1 MKNCIVTYMLG
12 LSVLVA
18 VLLVFGMV
26 FLFESGLYRLQTVVV
41 LLLAILAVAVMIE
54 QSFAK
59 KIVAPIQNIHM
70 LQSQPTVAYE
80 ELRPL
85 LQHEKQQRMELDQK
99 IAELK
104 EKQREF
110 TTLTE
115 NMSEGL
121 VVLNDKGEILS
132 INPCAMRILGLQN
145 QTCCENQH
153 ISEAIDNWELQKI
166 ITEGL
171 QGNRR
176 DITVE
181 IERRIYQVV
190 LNPIDHVGQTQ
201 GMVLLLLDVTEKQQQ
216 EQLRREFTANV
227 SHELRTPLTAISGYA
242 EIMTQGLVPIEH
254 MQSFAERIYQEA
266 NRLIDLIAD
275 IIQLSQLD
283 EAAVQFQWEY
293 VDLAQLAEAVQE
305 RLQPKAEE
313 QQIVFTVYTEPTVM
327 MGIAQVM
334 QEILY
339 NLCDNAIKYNKP
351 GGSVKL
357 SVVQSGG
364 FAVIKVADT
373 GIGIATEDQPR
384 VFERFYR
391 ADKSH
396 SSLIGG
402 TGLGLSIVKHGVQL
416 LHGEIQLESESS
428 IGTIITVRLPI
439 TNLEL
444 E

>member
-1 MKNCIVTYMLG
+1 MKNCIVAYMLA

-18 VLLVFGMV
+18 VSLAFGMA

-41 LLLAILAVAVMIE
+41 LLLAILAVAVMIA
-54 QSFAK
+54 QSFSK
-59 KIVAPIQNIHM
+59 KIVAPIQNIHIF
-70 LQSQPTVAYE
+70 QSQSTVAYE
-80 ELRPL
+80 ELHPL
-85 LQHEKQQRMELDQK
+85 LQHEKQQRMELDKK

-171 QGNRR
+171 QENRR

-242 EIMTQGLVPIEH
+242 EIMTQGLVPTEH

-283 EAAVQFQWEY
+283 EAAGQFQWDY

-313 QQIVFTVYTEPTVM
+313 QQIAFTVYTEPTIM

-351 GGSVKL
+351 AGSVKL

-384 VFERFYR
+384 IFERFYR

-396 SSLIGG
+396 SSLIDG

-416 LHGEIQLESESS
+416 LHGEIQLESESG
-428 IGTIITVRLPI
+428 IGTVITVRLPI

>member
-1 MKNCIVTYMLG
+1 MLA

-18 VLLVFGMV
+18 VSLAFGMA

-41 LLLAILAVAVMIE
+41 LLLAILAVAVMIA
-54 QSFAK
+54 QSFSK
-59 KIVAPIQNIHM
+59 KIVAPIQNIHIF
-70 LQSQPTVAYE
+70 QSQSTVAYE
-80 ELRPL
+80 ELHPL
-85 LQHEKQQRMELDQK
+85 LQHEKQQRMELDKK

-242 EIMTQGLVPIEH
+242 EIMTQGLVPTEH

-283 EAAVQFQWEY
+283 EAAGQFQWDY

-313 QQIVFTVYTEPTVM
+313 QQIAFMVYTEPTIM

-351 GGSVKL
+351 AGSVKL

-384 VFERFYR
+384 IFERFYR

-396 SSLIGG
+396 SSLIDG

-416 LHGEIQLESESS
+416 LHGEIQLESESG
-428 IGTIITVRLPI
+428 IGTVITVRLPI